1 MDADVLGVG
10 ARSSIRG
17 YEIAGI
23 GHGVHMILARP

>member
-10 ARSSIRG
+10 ARSSIRS

-23 GHGVHMILARP
+23 SHGVHTIFAGP